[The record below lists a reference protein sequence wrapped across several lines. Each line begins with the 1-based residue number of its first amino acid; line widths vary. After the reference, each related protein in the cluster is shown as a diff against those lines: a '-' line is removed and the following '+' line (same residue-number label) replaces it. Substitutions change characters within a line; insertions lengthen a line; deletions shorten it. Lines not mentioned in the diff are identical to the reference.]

1 LEVDS
6 ILFSVYLFSN
16 LIASIDWQIVFLFLL
31 LVLLIFSSGL
41 LSASEVAYFSLSH
54 SLLRKLKENEGEN
67 DPDEERILSHL
78 SDPKSLLAT
87 ILIVFNFIN
96 VAIVILSDLIIKR
109 ILTDDVLNK
118 FATFIS
124 QSITGNL
131 FTVTQLASG
140 IYLFSTVAVV
150 SFILLLF
157 GEVGPKLYANIYD
170 LKVAK
175 MMATPLKILSVI
187 VAPLRII
194 LVRWGVIFEG
204 KINFGKYYSN
214 IVSKEDLDHA
224 IDLTVQKNDD
234 QTEDADLLKG
244 IVNFGELSAKQVMKP
259 RVDLV
264 ALDNTLNYHKV
275 LEIANESGYSRLPI
289 FEEYIDQIVGILHVK
304 DLIGYI
310 HESDE
315 FNWQDLVRTSLLFIP
330 EGKKIDDLLREFQ
343 AKKMHMAFV
352 VNEFGGTLGIVTLED
367 VMEEVL
373 GEINDETDI
382 EDDIDYVKLGEG
394 NFIFDGKTLL
404 NDVCRLIGEK
414 VNFFDDER
422 GNADSI
428 GGLLIEHFGAIPKAE
443 KELMIKNQK
452 IKVLSV
458 TSRRI
463 EQVNV
468 KRIDD

>member
-1 LEVDS
+1 LDTDT
-6 ILFSVYLFSN
+6 ILNTGFLLISLFT
-16 LIASIDWQIVFLFLL
+16 SIDWGIVAWFI
-31 LVLLIFSSGL
+31 LLIILIISSGL
-41 LSASEVAYFSLSH
+41 ISASEIAYFSMSP
-54 SLLRKLKENEGEN
+54 STLRQLKDSDDSNE
-67 DPDEERILSHL
+67 DDDKVLAHL

-87 ILIVFNFIN
+87 ILIAINFIN
-96 VAIVILSDLIIKR
+96 VAIVIVSEILIRNLLTKD
-109 ILTDDVLNK
+109 ILVYISS
-118 FATFIS
+118 FIAKV
-124 QSITGNL
+124 ITGNM
-131 FTVTQLASG
+131 FTIDQLSNG
-140 IYLFSTVAVV
+140 IYIFITVVLV

-157 GEVGPKLYANIYD
+157 GEVGPKLYANINQV
-170 LKVAK
+170 KVAK
-175 MMATPLKILSVI
+175 IMATPLKIISTL
-187 VAPLRII
+187 VAPLRIV
-194 LVRWGVIFEG
+194 LVRWGVLFED
-204 KINFGKYYSN
+204 KVNFGKNSIYA
-214 IVSKEDLDHA
+214 VSKEDLDHA
-224 IDLTVQKNDD
+224 IDLTVQKNDTE
-234 QTEDADLLKG
+234 TEDADLLKG

-264 ALDNTLNYHKV
+264 ALDNSLGYKKV
-275 LEIANESGYSRLPI
+275 LEIANESGYSRLPVY
-289 FEEYIDQIVGILHVK
+289 EEYIDQICGILHIK

-310 HESDE
+310 HEGDE
-315 FNWQDLVRTSLLFIP
+315 FDWQSLVRTSLLFIP

-382 EDDIDYVKLGEG
+382 ENDIDYIKVSEG

-404 NDVCRLIGEK
+404 NDVCRHIGER
-414 VNFFDDER
+414 VNFFDDVR

-428 GGLLIEHFGAIPKAE
+428 GGLIIEHFGMIPKPE
-443 KELMIKNQK
+443 KEIIIKNHK

-468 KRIDD
+468 KRIDE